1 MVLAG
6 VAVADKGKAPRKKA
20 KAAEKA
26 PPPEAVEPPAEAVE
40 EAPPVELPAHIV
52 GPKLVDLGHGA
63 EIDLPAGMLLFE
75 RTVAQELMRKAGND
89 ADSVIAAILPAGEGT
104 WMVVIESDDVGYVS
118 DDDADDLDASAML
131 EQYKV
136 GTIEQNKTRK
146 SMGILELYIDGW
158 SEPPRYE
165 RLKRHLVWGLNAH
178 DSEGKTVNFFTRFLG
193 RNGYLSVN
201 LIDDPVTID
210 AAKLEALS
218 ILTALRFKPGQR
230 YDDHVDGDKDSGIGL
245 KALILGGTG
254 LVVAKKTGILIA
266 ILLFF
271 KKGFIIVLA
280 AIGGFFRWLTG
291 KKKKG
296 EPTVDPT
303 SPEPPHDPNAS
314 PPAGPA
320 GPVG

>member
-1 MVLAG
+1 MSVLVLALVSG
-6 VAVADKGKAPRKKA
+6 AAADNGKAPRKKA
-20 KAAEKA
+20 KAAKVA
-26 PPPEAVEPPAEAVE
+26 PPAPVEPAPAEAVADE
-40 EAPPVELPAHIV
+40 PPVDLPDHVV

-63 EIDLPAGMLLFE
+63 EIELPAGMLLFE

-89 ADSVIAAILPAGEGT
+89 ATSVVAAILPAGEGT
-104 WMVVIESDDVGYVS
+104 WMVVIEADDVGYVS

-131 EQYKV
+131 EQYKL
-136 GTIEQNKTRK
+136 GTIEQNKTRT

-201 LIDDPVTID
+201 LIDDPATIE
-210 AAKLEALS
+210 AAKIEALS
-218 ILTALRFKPGQR
+218 ILTATRYKPGSR

-254 LVVAKKTGILIA
+254 LAVAKKGGILIA
-266 ILLFF
+266 IVLFF
-271 KKGFIIVLA
+271 KKGFIFVIAGL
-280 AIGGFFRWLTG
+280 GGLFRWLTG
-291 KKKKG
+291 KKKKHAASI
-296 EPTVDPT
+296 DPT
-303 SPEPPHDPNAS
+303 PPAPPPDPPAS
-314 PPAGPA
+314 PP
-320 GPVG
+320 VG